1 MKTIKD
7 LLYGISL
14 ERVEG
19 STSATVT
26 SIAFDSRKI
35 SEGSMFIAIR
45 GVQVDGHDFIDIA
58 IENGASVIVVEE
70 IPAIL
75 KMGIVYVQ
83 THCTREALSMIA
95 ANFYGNPSKDLR
107 VIGVTGTNGK
117 TTVATLLYQL
127 FTELG
132 YSCGLLSTVEV
143 KVANKIFT
151 ATHTT
156 PDPLQIQSYIAQM
169 RDAGVAYCFMEVSSH
184 GIDQKRAKGI
194 QFDGALFTNL
204 SHDHLDYHKDFAS
217 YRDVKKSWFD
227 HLPKSAFAIS
237 NNDDKNGAIMLQ
249 NTVAKKRFYGLH
261 SLCDYKASVV
271 EMRFDGMLLR
281 VEGKEL
287 WTRLTGR
294 FNAYNLLLVY
304 GAAIELGVAQDELL
318 TAMTNLKPAPGRL
331 NWVSGANGVYGVI
344 DFAHTPDALENVLES
359 INAIRTHNES
369 LITVVGCGGDKDR
382 SKRPKMG
389 AIAARLSSKVIIT
402 SDNPRSEDPK
412 LIADAMFEGVSV
424 EHRSKVFIQLDRAEA
439 IRMAVALASRG
450 DVIVVAGKGHET
462 EQIIGNKRI
471 PFSDYEQLSNSLNS
485 R

>member
-1 MKTIKD
+1 MKTLKN

-19 STSATVT
+19 STSTTIT
-26 SIAFDSRKI
+26 SIEFDSRKV

-45 GVQVDGHDFIDIA
+45 GVQVDGHEFIDRA

-70 IPAIL
+70 IPPIL
-75 KMGIVYVQ
+75 KTGIVYVQ

-95 ANFYGNPSKDLR
+95 ANYYGNPSKDMR
-107 VIGVTGTNGK
+107 VVGVTGTNGK

-127 FTELG
+127 FTQLG

-143 KVANKIFT
+143 RVANKTFT

-156 PDPLQIQSYIAQM
+156 PDPLQIQSYISQM

-194 QFDGALFTNL
+194 QFHGALFTNL

-227 HLPKSAFAIS
+227 QLPKSAFTIS
-237 NNDDKNGAIMLQ
+237 NNDDKNGAVMLQ

-281 VEGKEL
+281 IEGKEL

-304 GAAIELGVAQDELL
+304 GAAIELGVSEDELL

-331 NWVSGANGVYGVI
+331 NWVSGANGVYGVV
-344 DFAHTPDALENVLES
+344 DFAHTPDALENVLDS

-382 SKRPKMG
+382 AKRPKMG
-389 AIAARLSSKVIIT
+389 AISARLSSKVIIT

-412 LIADAMFEGVSV
+412 LIADAIFEGVSV

-439 IRMAVALASRG
+439 IRMAVALASPG
-450 DVIVVAGKGHET
+450 DVVVVAGKGHET
-462 EQIIGNKRI
+462 EQIIGDKRI
-471 PFSDYEQLSNSLNS
+471 PFSDYEQLSNSLNP

>member
-19 STSATVT
+19 STSTAVA
-26 SIAFDSRKI
+26 SIAFDSRKV
-35 SEGSMFIAIR
+35 SPNSMFIAIR
-45 GVQVDGHDFIDIA
+45 GVQVDGHDFIDLA
-58 IENGASVIVVEE
+58 IDNGASVIVVEE

-75 KMGIVYVQ
+75 KTGIVYVQ

-95 ANFYGNPSKDLR
+95 ANYYGNPSKGMR
-107 VIGVTGTNGK
+107 VVGVTGTNGK

-143 KVANKIFT
+143 KVANKTFI

-156 PDPLQIQSYIAQM
+156 PDPMQIQSYIAQM
-169 RDAGVAYCFMEVSSH
+169 RDAGVAFCFMEVSSH
-184 GIDQKRAKGI
+184 GIDQKRVKGI

-249 NTVAKKRFYGLH
+249 NTIAKKRFYGLH

-304 GAAIELGVAQDELL
+304 SAAIELGVSEDELL

-331 NWVSGANGVYGVI
+331 NWVSGANGVYGVV
-344 DFAHTPDALENVLES
+344 DFAHTPDALENVLDS

-382 SKRPKMG
+382 GKRPKMG

-439 IRMAVALASRG
+439 IRMAVALASPG
-450 DVIVVAGKGHET
+450 DVVVVAGKGHEN
-462 EQIIGNKRI
+462 EQIIGDKRI
-471 PFSDYEQLSNSLNS
+471 PFSDYEQLSNSLNP

>member
-1 MKTIKD
+1 MKTLKD

-19 STSATVT
+19 STSTAVL
-26 SIAFDSRKI
+26 SIAFDSRKV
-35 SEGSMFIAIR
+35 SAGSMFIAIR
-45 GVQVDGHDFIDIA
+45 GVQVDGHDFIDLA

-70 IPAIL
+70 LPVLL
-75 KMGIVYVQ
+75 KPEIVYVQ

-95 ANFYGNPSKDLR
+95 ANYYGNPSKDMR
-107 VIGVTGTNGK
+107 VVGVTGTNGK

-143 KVANKIFT
+143 RVANKTFI

-156 PDPLQIQSYIAQM
+156 PDPLQIQSNIAQM

-217 YRDVKKSWFD
+217 YRNVKKSWFD

-237 NNDDKNGAIMLQ
+237 NNDDKNGAVMLQ

-271 EMRFDGMLLR
+271 EMCFDGMLLR

-304 GAAIELGVAQDELL
+304 GAEL
-318 TAMTNLKPAPGRL
+318 
-331 NWVSGANGVYGVI
+331 VYG
-344 DFAHTPDALENVLES
+344 
-359 INAIRTHNES
+359 
-369 LITVVGCGGDKDR
+369 
-382 SKRPKMG
+382 
-389 AIAARLSSKVIIT
+389 
-402 SDNPRSEDPK
+402 
-412 LIADAMFEGVSV
+412 
-424 EHRSKVFIQLDRAEA
+424 HR
-439 IRMAVALASRG
+439 
-450 DVIVVAGKGHET
+450 
-462 EQIIGNKRI
+462 
-471 PFSDYEQLSNSLNS
+471 
-485 R
+485 

>member
-19 STSATVT
+19 NTSTAVA
-26 SIAFDSRKI
+26 SIAFDSRKV
-35 SEGSMFIAIR
+35 SEESMFIAIR
-45 GVQVDGHDFIDIA
+45 GVQVDGHDFIDLA
-58 IENGASVIVVEE
+58 IEKGASVIVVEE

-75 KMGIVYVQ
+75 KRGIVYVQ
-83 THCTREALSMIA
+83 THCTREALSIIA
-95 ANFYGNPSKDLR
+95 ANYYGNPSKDMR
-107 VIGVTGTNGK
+107 VVGVTGTNGK

-143 KVANKIFT
+143 RVANKIFT

-184 GIDQKRAKGI
+184 GIDQKREKGI

-237 NNDDKNGAIMLQ
+237 NNDDKNGTIMLQ
-249 NTVAKKRFYGLH
+249 NTAAKKRFYGLH

-304 GAAIELGVAQDELL
+304 SAAMELGVAEDELL

-331 NWVSGANGVYGVI
+331 NWVSGANGVYGVV

-382 SKRPKMG
+382 GKRPKMG

-439 IRMAVALASRG
+439 IRMAVALASPG
-450 DVIVVAGKGHET
+450 DVVVVAGKGHET
-462 EQIIGNKRI
+462 EQIIGDKRI
-471 PFSDYEQLSNSLNS
+471 PFSDYEQLSKSLNP